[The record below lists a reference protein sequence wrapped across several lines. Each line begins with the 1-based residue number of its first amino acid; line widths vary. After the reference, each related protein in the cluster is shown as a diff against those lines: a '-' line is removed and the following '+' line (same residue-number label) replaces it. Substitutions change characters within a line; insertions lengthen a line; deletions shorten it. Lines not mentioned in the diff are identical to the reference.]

1 MEAVGAPVEKKERRN
16 VMKDIRRRL
25 NSNAYNKTRN
35 LKRNERN
42 VREKLRAFEK
52 KGELKGYMAQR
63 YDEALDL
70 LGRLEEI
77 KEVGAGAAPAPEP
90 IAVLPPAAVATATL
104 PPPRKKFTLKKK
116 VNVPKNEI
124 IVPPAPPAAPKKPRM
139 TLKKLNKQ
147 RAAAAAAQGPPEFVL
162 PPANRPAK
170 PIPYGEYNREGEFHV
185 RGAVSPNVEVE
196 LGEAPENI
204 GRFGYVPKEKGVRVE
219 KLPKKTRLLTEEEM
233 KYLER
238 VYKSFLPLPEL
249 YNPFTG
255 VKYGPENDP
264 QDNIDRAHYMLLEIQ
279 EKAKRKALAL
289 KRREEKKTV
298 PRAGI

>member
-1 MEAVGAPVEKKERRN
+1 MEAVAAPVEKKERRN
-16 VMKDIRRRL
+16 VMKNIRRRL

-77 KEVGAGAAPAPEP
+77 KEVGAGAAPEP
-90 IAVLPPAAVATATL
+90 IAILPPAPVATTTL
-104 PPPRKKFTLKKK
+104 PPKKFTLKKK
-116 VNVPKNEI
+116 PN
-124 IVPPAPPAAPKKPRM
+124 VPPAATTTAVPKKARM

-147 RAAAAAAQGPPEFVL
+147 REAAAAAAAKGPPEFVL

-170 PIPYGEYNREGEFHV
+170 PIPYGEYNREGDFHV
-185 RGAVSPNVEVE
+185 RGVVSPNAEV
-196 LGEAPENI
+196 GEAPENI
-204 GRFGYVPKEKGVRVE
+204 GRFGYGPKPPKVREV

-238 VYKSFLPLPEL
+238 VHKSFLPLPEL

-289 KRREEKKTV
+289 KRREEKTMA
-298 PRAGI
+298 RAGV